1 MSKGKI
7 NFGIMLHGAG
17 GHMNSWRHPSGP
29 ADASVNIRYITDV
42 ARAAEAAGIAFA
54 FVADGLYI
62 NEKSI
67 PHFLNRFEPLTV
79 LSALAAQTERI
90 GLCGT
95 VSTSYSDP
103 FTIARQF
110 ASLDLLSG
118 GRAGW
123 NVVTTPLEGTAR
135 NYGRPH
141 PKPSLRYDIADE
153 YLKVV
158 RRLWSSWEEDAFI
171 RDRQTG
177 VFFDAQKLHRLNHQG
192 RFFSVEGPLN
202 IQRSPQGE
210 PVIFQAGASETGIG
224 FAGRNA
230 EAVFTHIGGLQENRH
245 YYAQVKAAA
254 LAHGRDPQSVR
265 IFPGV
270 NPIVGRTE
278 AQAEE
283 KYRAIRDLVDI
294 SDALAYLGRYFDHHD
309 FSVYALDAPF
319 PELGDIGKNSFRS
332 VTDKIKRQ
340 AAEQKLT
347 LREVALDAAT
357 PRSPF
362 IGTPD
367 KIADLLIGYFEGGAA
382 DGFILTFLVAAEGF
396 ADFRAEVL
404 PRLAGRGYFDPILKA
419 ATLRENLG
427 LAIPRNRYVQQRAEV
442 SRQGVA

>member
-7 NFGIMLHGAG
+7 NFGIMLHGPG

-29 ADASVNIRYITDV
+29 ADASVNIGYIMEEVKT
-42 ARAAEAAGIAFA
+42 AEAAGIAFA

-79 LSALAAQTERI
+79 LSALAAQTKRI

-141 PKPSLRYDIADE
+141 PEHSLRYDIADE

-158 RRLWSSWEEDAFI
+158 QGLWSSWEEDAFI
-171 RDRQTG
+171 RDRRTG
-177 VFFDAQKLHRLNHQG
+177 AFFDAQKLHRLNHQG
-192 RFFSVEGPLN
+192 KFFSVEGPLN

-230 EAVFTHIGGLQENRH
+230 EAVFTHIGSLQESRH
-245 YYAQVKAAA
+245 YYNQVKAAA
-254 LAHGRDPQSVR
+254 LAHGRDPQSVK

-270 NPIVGRTE
+270 NPIIGQTD

-283 KYRAIRDLVDI
+283 KYHAIRDLVDI
-294 SDALAYLGRYFDHHD
+294 SDALTYLGRYFDHHD
-309 FSVYALDAPF
+309 FTVYALDAPF

-332 VTDKIKRQ
+332 ITDKIKQQ

-347 LREVALDAAT
+347 LRDVALDAAT
-357 PRSPF
+357 PRSSF

-367 KIADLLIGYFEGGAA
+367 KIADLLIRYFEGDAA
-382 DGFILTFLVAAEGF
+382 DGFMLTFLVEAEGF
-396 ADFRAEVL
+396 TDFRTEVL
-404 PRLAGRGYFDPILKA
+404 PRLVARGYFDPALKA

-427 LAIPRNRYVQQRAEV
+427 LAIRRNRYVQHRTDA
-442 SRQGVA
+442 SSQGVA